1 MGGGGLLSRAMS
13 TGTSERVALVTG
25 GARGI
30 GAAIARGLAADGMPT
45 VIADIRAELAKANA
59 QRIIDA
65 GGRALAVEMDVRDPG
80 SVTAGVAAARDEFGE
95 IDVLVNVAGWDELKP
110 FVDSDEEFW
119 QEVLEV
125 NFKGGLRLTRALL
138 PTMIERR
145 WGRIVN
151 ISSDAGRVGSSLE
164 SVYAGAKGAIISFTK
179 TVARETARMG
189 VTANIVCP
197 GPTDTEMLRDVAQAH
212 PDADKVLER
221 LARAVPMK
229 RLGQPD
235 DVAAAVRFFASEG
248 AAYITGQT
256 LSVSG
261 GLTMA

>member
-1 MGGGGLLSRAMS
+1 MS
-13 TGTSERVALVTG
+13 TSPPQRVALVSG

-30 GAAIARGLAADGMPT
+30 GAAIARGLAQDGMPT
-45 VIADIRAELAKANA
+45 VIADIRTEQAQANA
-59 QRIIDA
+59 QRIIDS
-65 GGRALAVEMDVRDPG
+65 GGRALAVEVDVRSPT
-80 SVTAGVAAARDEFGE
+80 SVAAGVEAARREFGE

-125 NFKGGLRLTRALL
+125 NFKGGLRLTKALL
-138 PTMIERR
+138 PGMIERR

-179 TVARETARMG
+179 TVARETARQG

-197 GPTDTEMLRDVAQAH
+197 GPTDTEMLRDVAHAH

-229 RLGQPD
+229 RLGQPE
-235 DVAAAVRFFASEG
+235 DVAAAVRFFASESAG
-248 AAYITGQT
+248 YITGQT

>member
-1 MGGGGLLSRAMS
+1 MS
-13 TGTSERVALVTG
+13 TSSPQRVALVSG

-30 GAAIARGLAADGMPT
+30 GAAIARRLAADGMPT
-45 VIADIRAELAKANA
+45 VITDIRHEAAQANA
-59 QRIIDA
+59 ASINDA
-65 GGRALAVEMDVRDPG
+65 GGRAVAIGMDIRSPE
-80 SVTAGVAAARDEFGE
+80 SVADGVAAAREAFGE

-110 FVDSDEEFW
+110 FVESDEEFW

-145 WGRIVN
+145 WGRVIN

-179 TVARETARMG
+179 TIARETARMG
-189 VTANIVCP
+189 VTANVVCP
-197 GPTDTEMLRDVAQAH
+197 GPTDTEMLQDVAAAH
-212 PDADKVLER
+212 PDAEKVLER

-229 RLGQPD
+229 RLGRPE
-235 DVAAAVRFFASEG
+235 DVAAAVRFFAGEDTG
-248 AAYITGQT
+248 YITGQT

>member
-1 MGGGGLLSRAMS
+1 MSRTPAA
-13 TGTSERVALVTG
+13 RVALVTG

-30 GAAIARGLAADGMPT
+30 GAAIARGLAEDGMAT
-45 VIADIRAELAKANA
+45 IIGDIRTEQASENAE
-59 QRIIDA
+59 RIIDA
-65 GGRALAVEMDVRDPG
+65 GGRALAVEMDVRVAE
-80 SVTAGVAAARDEFGE
+80 SVAAGLRRAQAEFGE

-110 FVDSDEEFW
+110 FIETDEEFW

-125 NFKGGLRLTRALL
+125 NFKGGLRLTKALL
-138 PTMIERR
+138 PSMIERR

-179 TVARETARMG
+179 TVARETARTG

-197 GPTDTEMLRDVAQAH
+197 GPTDTEMLRDVAAAH
-212 PDADKVLER
+212 PDAEKVLER

-229 RLGQPD
+229 RLGKPE
-235 DVAAAVRFFASEG
+235 DVAAAVRFFASEQTS
-248 AAYITGQT
+248 YITGQT

>member
-1 MGGGGLLSRAMS
+1 MS
-13 TGTSERVALVTG
+13 TTDSARVALVTG

-30 GAAIARGLAADGMPT
+30 GAAIARGLAQDGMT
-45 VIADIRAELAKANA
+45 VVIADIRAEQARDNA
-59 QRIIDA
+59 RAIEQA
-65 GGRALAVEMDVRDPG
+65 GGRALAIDMDIRDPA
-80 SVTAGVAAARDEFGE
+80 SVTAGVAAARDESGE
-95 IDVLVNVAGWDELKP
+95 ISVLVNVAGWDELKP
-110 FVDSDEEFW
+110 FVDTDEEFW

-125 NFKGGLRLTRALL
+125 NFKGGLRLTHALL
-138 PTMIERR
+138 PSMIERR

-179 TVARETARMG
+179 TVARETARLG

-197 GPTDTEMLRDVAQAH
+197 GPTDTEMLQDVAAAH

-229 RLGQPD
+229 RLGKPD
-235 DVAAAVRFFASEG
+235 DVAAAVRFFASESAG
-248 AAYITGQT
+248 YITGQT

>member
-1 MGGGGLLSRAMS
+1 MS
-13 TGTSERVALVTG
+13 TASPERVALVTG

-30 GAAIARGLAADGMPT
+30 GAAIARGLAQDGMPT
-45 VIADIRAELAKANA
+45 VIADIRAEQARANA
-59 QRIIDA
+59 QAIIDA
-65 GGRALAVEMDVRDPG
+65 GGRALAVDVDVRSPE
-80 SVTAGVAAARDEFGE
+80 SVAAGVAAARTEFGE

-125 NFKGGLRLTRALL
+125 NFKGGLRFTRALL

-197 GPTDTEMLRDVAQAH
+197 GPTDTEMLRDVAHAH

-248 AAYITGQT
+248 AGYITGQT

-261 GLTMA
+261 GLTMV

>member
-1 MGGGGLLSRAMS
+1 MVDLQG
-13 TGTSERVALVTG
+13 RVALVTG
-25 GARGI
+25 ASRGI
-30 GAAIARGLAADGMPT
+30 GRAIALALAERGSAVAVNFQTRSGDADA
-45 VIADIRAELAKANA
+45 VVAEIRS
-59 QRIIDA
+59 A
-65 GGRALAVEMDVRDPG
+65 GGRAIAIRADVSIGAQVAKLVARAV
-80 SVTAGVAAARDEFGE
+80 GE
-95 IDVLVNVAGWDELKP
+95 LGPVDVLVNNAGIAISGVREEDFDRGIAINLKSA
-110 FVDSDEEFW
+110 FLCTEA
-119 QEVLEV
+119 VLPAM
-125 NFKGGLRLTRALL
+125 TA
-138 PTMIERR
+138 RR

-179 TVARETARMG
+179 TIARETARLG

-197 GPTDTEMLRDVAQAH
+197 GPTNTEMLQDVAAAH

-229 RLGQPD
+229 RLGQPT
-235 DVAAAVRFFASEG
+235 DVAWAVRFFASEQ
-248 AAYITGQT
+248 ASYITGQT

>member
-1 MGGGGLLSRAMS
+1 MS
-13 TGTSERVALVTG
+13 TTDTSRTALVTG

-30 GAAIARGLAADGMPT
+30 GAGIARGLSADGMAV
-45 VIADIRAELAKANA
+45 VIADIRTTQA
-59 QRIIDA
+59 QDTAQGIAAA
-65 GGRALAVEMDVRDPG
+65 GGHAFAVEMDIRDPG
-80 SVTAGVAAARDEFGE
+80 SVAAGLKLAHAEVGG

-138 PTMIERR
+138 PAMIEQR

-164 SVYAGAKGAIISFTK
+164 SVYAGAKGAIIAFTK
-179 TVARETARMG
+179 TIARETARLG
-189 VTANIVCP
+189 VTANVVCP
-197 GPTDTEMLRDVAQAH
+197 GPTDTEMLRDVANAH

-229 RLGQPD
+229 RLGRPE
-235 DVAAAVRFFASEG
+235 DVAAAVRFFAGEDTG
-248 AAYITGQT
+248 YITGQT